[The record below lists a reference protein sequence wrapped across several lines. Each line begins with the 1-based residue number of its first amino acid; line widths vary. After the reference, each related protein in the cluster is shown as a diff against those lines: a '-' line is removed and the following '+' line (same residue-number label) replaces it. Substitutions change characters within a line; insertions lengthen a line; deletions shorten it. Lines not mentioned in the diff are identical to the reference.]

1 LSGYI
6 LFGLLRIHCPLS
18 RLFGLLVPDPV
29 LGLVLLLGLVVPDPV
44 LKLVPLPVA
53 PEVPEFV
60 LLGLP

>member
-1 LSGYI
+1 
-6 LFGLLRIHCPLS
+6 
-18 RLFGLLVPDPV
+18 VPDPV
-29 LGLVLLLGLVVPDPV
+29 LGLVVLLGLVVPDPV